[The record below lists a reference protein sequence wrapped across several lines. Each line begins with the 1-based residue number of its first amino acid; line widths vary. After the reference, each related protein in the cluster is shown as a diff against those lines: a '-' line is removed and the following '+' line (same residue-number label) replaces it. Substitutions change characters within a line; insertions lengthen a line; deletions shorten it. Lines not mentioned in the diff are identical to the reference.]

1 MSLLIPAAGF
11 AWTTYLMAVNR
22 QEQQKAKEEVEGKK
36 LYRRKKPDHGYF
48 APWSQRS
55 HNLDQSYE
63 DIVHVTPIKDIRGIP
78 AWQVDYKDGSRATSY
93 AHPGTF
99 GPGGRW

>member
-1 MSLLIPAAGF
+1 M
-11 AWTTYLMAVNR
+11 
-22 QEQQKAKEEVEGKK
+22 KEEQEVKNK
-36 LYRRKKPDHGYF
+36 QLYRRKKPDHGYF

-63 DIVHVTPIKDIRGIP
+63 DIVHVTETVDVRGIP
-78 AWQVDYKDGSRATSY
+78 VFLVDYKDGSRAHSY